1 MPEQSPDAGH
11 DLVTAL
17 AADETALYTNPDS
30 VATLF
35 AAIESDPAAGKV
47 RKKGIGIGGWLAVA
61 WLAMLVVVAIAGMV
75 TDQNIPFLHDP
86 KADAGGLRVSPFTET
101 TYALK
106 DGTQETSMAILG
118 TDSGGQDMLA
128 LVANGTSA
136 SMRIGVFSVAIGFIF
151 GGLFGV
157 LAGYFKGRVGAVLG
171 SMTDIFLA
179 FPPLVLA
186 ISIVT
191 FMGNSV
197 PWVTMALAIV
207 SIPVIARIARAST
220 LSWAEREFV
229 TAARAQGAKH
239 GRVMWKELVPNVLP
253 AMLSI
258 ALLGVAVVIVAEAG
272 LAIVG
277 AGVTTETITW
287 GSIIN
292 AGRQDIKDAPHIVLI
307 PSFVIF
313 ITVMALNYLGDAL
326 RAKFDVRES
335 AL

>member
-1 MPEQSPDAGH
+1 
-11 DLVTAL
+11 
-17 AADETALYTNPDS
+17 
-30 VATLF
+30 
-35 AAIESDPAAGKV
+35 
-47 RKKGIGIGGWLAVA
+47 
-61 WLAMLVVVAIAGMV
+61 ML
-75 TDQNIPFLHDP
+75 
-86 KADAGGLRVSPFTET
+86 S
-101 TYALK
+101 
-106 DGTQETSMAILG
+106 
-118 TDSGGQDMLA
+118 
-128 LVANGTSA
+128 LVANGSSA
-136 SMRIGVFSVAIGFIF
+136 SLQIGVFSILAGFLV

-157 LAGYFKGRVGAVLG
+157 LSGYFKGKIGGVLG
-171 SMTDIFLA
+171 SATDILLA

-197 PWVTMALAIV
+197 FWVTTALAIV
-207 SIPVIARIARAST
+207 SIPLIARIARAAT
-220 LSWAEREFV
+220 LSWSEREFV

-239 GRVMWKELVPNVLP
+239 VRVMVREIVPNVLP

-277 AGVTTETITW
+277 AGVTTDTTTW
-287 GSIIN
+287 GSTIEL
-292 AGRQDIKDAPHIVLI
+292 GRQDIRDAPHIVLI

-313 ITVMALNYLGDAL
+313 VTVMALNYLGDTL

>member
-1 MPEQSPDAGH
+1 M
-11 DLVTAL
+11 
-17 AADETALYTNPDS
+17 
-30 VATLF
+30 F
-35 AAIESDPAAGKV
+35 AAVESDSGRSK
-47 RKKGIGIGGWLAVA
+47 KKGIGFGGWLSVF
-61 WLAMLVVVAIAGMV
+61 WLVFLIVVAIAGIV
-75 TDQNIPFLHDP
+75 TNQKIPGLPDP
-86 KADAGGLRVSPFTET
+86 KNDVADFKLDLFSSGHL
-101 TYALK
+101 
-106 DGTQETSMAILG
+106 LG
-118 TDSGGQDMLA
+118 TDSSGQDILS
-128 LVANGTSA
+128 LTANGTSA
-136 SMRIGVFSVAIGFIF
+136 SLEIGFFSVLIGFAV
-151 GGLFGV
+151 GGLFGI
-157 LAGYFKGRVGAVLG
+157 LSGYFKGRVGAVLG
-171 SMTDIFLA
+171 ASTDILLA

-191 FMGNSV
+191 FLGHSV
-197 PWVTMALAIV
+197 TNVTMALAIV
-207 SIPVIARIARAST
+207 SIPVLARISRAST

-239 GRVMWKELVPNVLP
+239 GRVMIRELLPNVLP

-277 AGVTTETITW
+277 AGVSSDVITW

-292 AGRQDIKDAPHIVLI
+292 SGRQDIQTAPQIVLV

-313 ITVMALNYLGDAL
+313 LTVMALNYLGDAL